1 MNAAAKS
8 AEWRRKRA
16 LRLAAASKR
25 AATRATGSAAVAPRH
40 VSTEKPLSV
49 KKAVANLSAVLEETI
64 ALPNPPP
71 WVKVSDALLLGSARK
86 RKQAIFGETA
96 FTLPAFPPRVAPA
109 AGGMALDTQ
118 IIEVN
123 SWAAAQVYNGAYAN
137 GQAFIGY
144 TALAELAQ
152 IPEYRRITEVT
163 ATEMTRKW
171 IIFKGGT
178 KEKIKQLEAEMVRLD
193 AQGAFRKMVELD
205 GFFGRAHLYIDTGD
219 TDNPDEL
226 KTSIGNG
233 RDAATLAKFKGR
245 TGFLKGIRPVEPV
258 WCYPL
263 NYTSNNP
270 LRADWYNPQS
280 WSSMANEIH
289 VSRFLTFV
297 GREVPDM
304 LKPSYA
310 FGGLS
315 LSQMAMPY
323 VNNWLRTRQ
332 AVADL
337 IWSFSVSGVKTD
349 LSTINAD
356 NGTELL
362 KRIAF
367 FANLRTNQGTM
378 VLDMEKEEFFNVSV
392 PLGGLHELQSQAQEQ
407 MCSVIGIPV
416 VKFLGIQP
424 AGMNASSEGELTT
437 WYDWIAAFQEKF
449 FSARLGTAID
459 FAQLN
464 LWGEIDP
471 TITFEFEPM
480 RELTEAEQATVNKT
494 KADGDVA
501 LVGAGILDPTEAR
514 ERLSKDPQSGHEGI
528 DIEDVPSP
536 PGQPEEEGAAPPGDN
551 DLSSMFNLGPR
562 DPGAVAEREDRT
574 REPRDGERR
583 DDRQEG
589 RGREDRKRAP
599 REFERA

>member
-16 LRLAAASKR
+16 LRLR
-25 AATRATGSAAVAPRH
+25 AATRGTGSAAVATRSKVGASAPRRSVH
-40 VSTEKPLSV
+40 AGKKPRALPV
-49 KKAVANLSAVLEETI
+49 QKAIANLNAVLEETI

-71 WVKVSDALLLGSARK
+71 WVKVSDALLLGSSRK
-86 RKQAIFGETA
+86 RKQAIFGDTA
-96 FTLPAFPPRVAPA
+96 FSLPSFPPRVAPA
-109 AGGMALDTQ
+109 SGGMAMDTQ

-171 IIFKGGT
+171 ILFKGGT

-193 AQGAFRKMVELD
+193 AQGAFRNMVELD

-219 TDNPDEL
+219 TDNPEEL
-226 KTSIGNG
+226 RTSIGNG
-233 RDAATLAKFKGR
+233 RDAATAAKFKGKI
-245 TGFLKGIRPVEPV
+245 GFLKGIRPVEPV

-263 NYTSNNP
+263 NYTSNNT

-356 NGTELL
+356 GGNELM

-449 FSARLGTAID
+449 FSARLGTVID
-459 FAQLN
+459 GQQDQ
-464 LWGEIDP
+464 G
-471 TITFEFEPM
+471 
-480 RELTEAEQATVNKT
+480 
-494 KADGDVA
+494 
-501 LVGAGILDPTEAR
+501 
-514 ERLSKDPQSGHEGI
+514 GHRRG
-528 DIEDVPSP
+528 PSRRRGTRP
-536 PGQPEEEGAAPPGDN
+536 HG
-551 DLSSMFNLGPR
+551 SPR
-562 DPGAVAEREDRT
+562 TPL
-574 REPRDGERR
+574 
-583 DDRQEG
+583 
-589 RGREDRKRAP
+589 
-599 REFERA
+599 